1 MLISSSAISFNL
13 LSTSAL
19 FFSSVARYS
28 SLLSFRTGSTLVK
41 LDIMRSDKDGG
52 EVGSGEGMEDFKASN
67 AAVGS
72 CSDGATVS
80 SEDILV

>member
-1 MLISSSAISFNL
+1 M
-13 LSTSAL
+13 
-19 FFSSVARYS
+19 
-28 SLLSFRTGSTLVK
+28 VK